1 MRNTREKVIELRRQG
16 LTYDQIK
23 DKLNLS
29 SISTVHYH
37 LKGVVKLPVVRD
49 VMALNVG
56 DELPFGQDDRLFK
69 IIRIK

>member
-1 MRNTREKVIELRRQG
+1 MQNTREQVIKLRSRG